1 MAVSAAEIPEGA
13 GHAAPTRETPVRE
26 AQVREAPVR
35 RRPRDRKAQLVA
47 AAARLFWEHG
57 YHQVGMAD
65 IAGAVG
71 IGASALYRHFRGKG
85 DLLAAVL
92 TESLTE
98 LERVLA
104 GSTELDAR
112 LRGTAAVVLAHR
124 EYAALWDRA
133 PGQLPARELAELTAR
148 HRAVLAGLTDTVAGA
163 LAERGVTEPAEVALR
178 TRAVSSVL
186 ESPSRHRTHL
196 EPDAFVA
203 LLHRAAT
210 AVLTVPLPAS
220 GARTGRGAPKDPQ
233 LPVSRREALLAAA
246 CTLFAERGY
255 SAVSLDDI
263 GAAIGIAGPSV
274 YNHFPSKA
282 DVLLSVLHRGNE
294 ALWFALHQAL
304 AGAEGPADALGRVLD
319 SYVTIMAG
327 NPEIITVLVNE
338 AASLPGDLAEDFRR
352 TQRAYVAEW
361 VALLR
366 RSRAEL
372 SEPAARVLVH
382 TALGLVNSLCRSRPS
397 PGRLTFEA
405 DLGVVC
411 RAALRA

>member
-1 MAVSAAEIPEGA
+1 MAQSAAEITEGA
-13 GHAAPTRETPVRE
+13 ARAAAPPEDRP
-26 AQVREAPVR
+26 APVR
-35 RRPRDRKAQLVA
+35 RRPRDRKAQIVA
-47 AAARLFWEHG
+47 AAARLFWERG

-92 TESLTE
+92 TESLTD

-104 GSTELDAR
+104 GSGDLDGQLGGVAS
-112 LRGTAAVVLAHR
+112 AVLAHR
-124 EYAALWDRA
+124 EYAALWERA
-133 PGQLPARELAELTAR
+133 PGQLPAREFEELKAR
-148 HRAVLAGLTDTVAGA
+148 HRAAQARLTAIVAGA

-178 TRAVSSVL
+178 TRAVASVEL
-186 ESPSRHRTHL
+186 SPSHHRTQL
-196 EPDAFVA
+196 DAGEFVT
-203 LLHRAAT
+203 LLHRCAS
-210 AVLTVPLPAS
+210 AVLAVPLPPS
-220 GARTGRGAPKDPQ
+220 GDRPGTAAPKDPQ

-246 CTLFAERGY
+246 SALFAERGY

-274 YNHFPSKA
+274 YNHFQSKA

-304 AGAEGPADALGRVLD
+304 ASAQGPSDALGRLLD
-319 SYVTIMAG
+319 SYITIMAS
-327 NPEIITVLVNE
+327 NPEIITVLLSE
-338 AASLPGDLAEDFRR
+338 AASLPGELRTDFRR
-352 TQRAYVAEW
+352 TQRDYVAEW

-382 TALGLVNSLCRSRPS
+382 TALGLVNSLCRSRPT
-397 PGRLTFEA
+397 PGRHTLEA
-405 DLGVVC
+405 DLGALC
-411 RAALRA
+411 RAVLRT

>member
-1 MAVSAAEIPEGA
+1 MAQSAAEITEGA
-13 GHAAPTRETPVRE
+13 ARAAAPPEDQP
-26 AQVREAPVR
+26 APVR
-35 RRPRDRKAQLVA
+35 RRPRDRKAQIVA
-47 AAARLFWEHG
+47 AAARLFWERG

-92 TESLTE
+92 TESLTD

-104 GSTELDAR
+104 ESGDLDGQ
-112 LRGTAAVVLAHR
+112 LRGVAGAVLAHR
-124 EYAALWDRA
+124 EYAALWERA
-133 PGQLPARELAELTAR
+133 PGQLPAREFEELKVR
-148 HRAVLAGLTDTVAGA
+148 HRAVQARLTATVAGA

-178 TRAVSSVL
+178 TRAVASVEL
-186 ESPSRHRTHL
+186 SPSHHRTQL
-196 EPDAFVA
+196 DAGEFVT
-203 LLHRAAT
+203 LLHRCAS
-210 AVLTVPLPAS
+210 AVLAVPLPPS
-220 GARTGRGAPKDPQ
+220 GGRPGSAAPKDPQ

-246 CTLFAERGY
+246 SALFAERGY

-274 YNHFPSKA
+274 YNHFQSKA

-304 AGAEGPADALGRVLD
+304 ASAEGPADALGRLLD
-319 SYVTIMAG
+319 SYITIMAS
-327 NPEIITVLVNE
+327 NPEIITVLLSE
-338 AASLPGDLAEDFRR
+338 AASLPGELRTDFRR
-352 TQRAYVAEW
+352 TQRDYVAEW

-382 TALGLVNSLCRSRPS
+382 TALGLVNSLCRCRPT
-397 PGRLTFEA
+397 PDRIAFEA
-405 DLGVVC
+405 DLSALC

>member
-1 MAVSAAEIPEGA
+1 MASVAEIPERLPSPDRP
-13 GHAAPTRETPVRE
+13 AA
-26 AQVREAPVR
+26 VR
-35 RRPRDRKAQLVA
+35 RRPRDRKAQIVA
-47 AAARLFWEHG
+47 AAARLFWERG
-57 YHQVGMAD
+57 YSQVGMAD

-104 GSTELDAR
+104 ESTDLAGQ
-112 LRGTAAVVLAHR
+112 LRGTAGVVLAHR
-124 EYAALWDRA
+124 EYAALWERA
-133 PGQLPARELAELTAR
+133 PGQLPARELDELAAR
-148 HRAVLAGLTDTVAGA
+148 HRAALDRLTATVTGA
-163 LAERGVTEPAEVALR
+163 LAGRGITGPAEVALR

-186 ESPSRHRTHL
+186 QSPSQHRTQL
-196 EPDAFVA
+196 DPDHFVA
-203 LLHRAAT
+203 LLHRAAS
-210 AVLTVPLPAS
+210 AVLTAPLPES
-220 GARTGRGAPKDPQ
+220 GALTGPGAPKDPQ
-233 LPVSRREALLAAA
+233 LPASRREALLAAA
-246 CTLFAERGY
+246 STLFAERGY
-255 SAVSLDDI
+255 PAVSLDDI

-304 AGAEGPADALGRVLD
+304 AAAEGPADALGRLLD
-319 SYVTIMAG
+319 SYVAIMAG
-327 NPEIITVLVNE
+327 NPEIITVLLNE
-338 AASLPGDLAEDFRR
+338 AASLPGEQRADFRR
-352 TQRAYVAEW
+352 TQRDYVAEW

-382 TALGLVNSLCRSRPS
+382 TALGLVNSLCRSRPT
-397 PGRLTFEA
+397 PGRIPLEA
-405 DLGVVC
+405 DLSALC
-411 RAALRA
+411 RAVLRT

>member
-1 MAVSAAEIPEGA
+1 MASVAEIPERLPSPDRP
-13 GHAAPTRETPVRE
+13 AA
-26 AQVREAPVR
+26 VR
-35 RRPRDRKAQLVA
+35 RRPRDRKAQIVA
-47 AAARLFWEHG
+47 AAARLFWERG
-57 YHQVGMAD
+57 YSQVGMAD

-104 GSTELDAR
+104 ESTDLAR
-112 LRGTAAVVLAHR
+112 QLRGTAGVVLAHR
-124 EYAALWDRA
+124 EYAALWERA
-133 PGQLPARELAELTAR
+133 PGQLPARELDELAAR
-148 HRAVLAGLTDTVAGA
+148 HRAALDRLTATVTGA
-163 LAERGVTEPAEVALR
+163 LAGRGITGPAEVALR

-186 ESPSRHRTHL
+186 QSPSQHRTQL
-196 EPDAFVA
+196 DPDHFVA
-203 LLHRAAT
+203 LLHRAAS
-210 AVLTVPLPAS
+210 AVLTAPLPES
-220 GARTGRGAPKDPQ
+220 GALTGPGAPKDPQ
-233 LPVSRREALLAAA
+233 LPASRREALLAAA
-246 CTLFAERGY
+246 STLFAERGY
-255 SAVSLDDI
+255 PAVSLDDI

-304 AGAEGPADALGRVLD
+304 AAAEGPADALGRLLD
-319 SYVTIMAG
+319 SYVAIMAG
-327 NPEIITVLVNE
+327 NPEIITVLLNE
-338 AASLPGDLAEDFRR
+338 AASLPGEQRADFRR
-352 TQRAYVAEW
+352 TQRDYVAEW

-382 TALGLVNSLCRSRPS
+382 TALGLVNSLCRSRPT
-397 PGRLTFEA
+397 PGRIPLEA
-405 DLGVVC
+405 DLSALC
-411 RAALRA
+411 RAVLRT

>member
-1 MAVSAAEIPEGA
+1 MASVAEIPERLPSPDRP
-13 GHAAPTRETPVRE
+13 AA
-26 AQVREAPVR
+26 VR
-35 RRPRDRKAQLVA
+35 RRPRDRKAQIVA
-47 AAARLFWEHG
+47 AAARLFWERG
-57 YHQVGMAD
+57 YSQVGMAD

-104 GSTELDAR
+104 ESTDLAGQ
-112 LRGTAAVVLAHR
+112 LRGTAGVVLAHR
-124 EYAALWDRA
+124 EYAALWERA
-133 PGQLPARELAELTAR
+133 PGQLPARELDELAAR
-148 HRAVLAGLTDTVAGA
+148 HRAALDRLTATVAGA
-163 LAERGVTEPAEVALR
+163 LAGRGITGPAEVALR

-186 ESPSRHRTHL
+186 QSPSQHRTQL
-196 EPDAFVA
+196 DPDHFVA
-203 LLHRAAT
+203 LLHRAAS
-210 AVLTVPLPAS
+210 AVLTAPLPES
-220 GARTGRGAPKDPQ
+220 GALTGPGAPKDPQ
-233 LPVSRREALLAAA
+233 LPASRREALLAAA
-246 CTLFAERGY
+246 STLFAERGY
-255 SAVSLDDI
+255 PAVSLDDI

-304 AGAEGPADALGRVLD
+304 AAAEGPADALGRLLD
-319 SYVTIMAG
+319 SYVAIMAG
-327 NPEIITVLVNE
+327 NPEIITVLLNE
-338 AASLPGDLAEDFRR
+338 AASLPGEQRADFRR
-352 TQRAYVAEW
+352 TQRDYVAEW

-382 TALGLVNSLCRSRPS
+382 TALGLVNSLCRSRPT
-397 PGRLTFEA
+397 PGRIPLEA
-405 DLGVVC
+405 DLSALC
-411 RAALRA
+411 RAVLRT